1 MPSVGSLL
9 APLGG
14 AILIGIIAAFLR
26 LFGQA
31 EARVLSRF
39 VFLVAMPVAVFN
51 FVIGAPP
58 PEPAYLG
65 MIAGYLLGLLA
76 VTVLGFFWIR
86 RICGASIQE
95 TGAALFAAM
104 CGNAI
109 FLGLPIALGVPGWGP
124 PFLILMVFE
133 GTLTFAIA
141 TALMTWPDRDHPDQ
155 SPLRNAAGA
164 ATRAARNPVVMG
176 MVLGFLLMMLGV
188 KLPGFL
194 AAPLEMFSK
203 IAAPLGLFVLGLYL
217 VILPREQTA
226 LPTKLLAGLLPLKLI
241 VFPLITGG
249 VTYALTHDPALTGAA
264 ALFTVVPPAVSSVV
278 LASSYSLYEKQV
290 AAIVAVG
297 TLIGVLTVTGF
308 LILALPAAG

>member
-9 APLGG
+9 APLAG
-14 AILIGIIAAFLR
+14 ATLIGVIAAWLK
-26 LFGQA
+26 LFGQT

-51 FVIGAPP
+51 FVVDAPP

-65 MIAGYLLGLLA
+65 MIAGYLAGLTA
-76 VTVLGFFWIR
+76 TVGLGFFWIR
-86 RICGASIQE
+86 RFCGASIQE
-95 TGAALFAAM
+95 TGAALFAAI

-133 GTLTFAIA
+133 GTMTFAIA
-141 TALMTWPDRDHPDQ
+141 TALMTWPDKDHPDQ
-155 SPLRNAAGA
+155 SPVKNAVNA
-164 ATRAARNPVVMG
+164 ATRAIRNPVVVG
-176 MVLGFLLMMLGV
+176 MALGFLLMMLGIQ
-188 KLPGFL
+188 LPEMV
-194 AAPLEMFSK
+194 AAPLDLFSK
-203 IAAPLGLFVLGLYL
+203 IASPLGLFVLGLYL

-226 LPTKLLAGLLPLKLI
+226 LPTKLLIGLLPLKLI
-241 VFPLITGG
+241 IFPAITAGITW
-249 VTYALTHDPALTGAA
+249 VLTSDIALTSAA

-278 LASSYSLYEKQV
+278 LASSYGFYEKQV

-297 TLIGVLTVTGF
+297 TLIGMLTVTGF
-308 LILALPAAG
+308 LVIALGA